1 MKSRFLF
8 NHLDAHRQNFH
19 TYPKSK
25 LVLRDW
31 LALDRTAAA
40 NRRVLYSFLRTMLDL
55 AIAGLVLIHFFEY
68 QIVIVLGAIFLLL
81 SVIVGSFSYFR
92 FLRVQ
97 SHYYKFLRESEA
109 HFPPI
114 LARRDNRS

>member
-8 NHLDAHRQNFH
+8 NHLDNHREHFH
-19 TYPKSK
+19 TYPKNK

-40 NRRVLYSFLRTMLDL
+40 NRRVFYSFLRTTLDL
-55 AIAGLVLIHFFEY
+55 GIAGLILIHFFHY

-81 SVIVGSFSYFR
+81 AVIVGSFSYFR

-97 SHYYKFLRESEA
+97 SHYQQFIRESDSY
-109 HFPPI
+109 FPPI
-114 LARRDNRS
+114 LRRKNNS